1 MSIAICPKFHKV
13 ATTVIDKNGKEQRL
27 LLRLGCRQWDCTV
40 CYKRN
45 RDLWRHHLMKKISE
59 LGGAWSFWTIT
70 MPKRLHSHKDEETRC
85 RMSLKSIRKNW
96 DKFMKWMKRQ
106 WGKFE
111 YVRVFE
117 THESACLHIHF
128 LASFHVSD
136 DDYKTANEGTKLEY
150 TYSRTM
156 KDNCVYYGWGMMNSV
171 VNLPE
176 DDFALT
182 VGYVTKYMTKEDD
195 FVTKYLG
202 KMRVRRIQTSRKIG
216 AVPKSKSDYEWEV
229 VTGVSKYQV
238 EDIQTIDLNRSSE
251 IKISDFEGE
260 SWYPTMKEVIKMNRL
275 VSGSD

>member
-1 MSIAICPKFHKV
+1 
-13 ATTVIDKNGKEQRL
+13 
-27 LLRLGCRQWDCTV
+27 
-40 CYKRN
+40 
-45 RDLWRHHLMKKISE
+45 
-59 LGGAWSFWTIT
+59 
-70 MPKRLHSHKDEETRC
+70 
-85 RMSLKSIRKNW
+85 
-96 DKFMKWMKRQ
+96 
-106 WGKFE
+106 
-111 YVRVFE
+111 
-117 THESACLHIHF
+117 
-128 LASFHVSD
+128 
-136 DDYKTANEGTKLEY
+136 
-150 TYSRTM
+150 M

-238 EDIQTIDLNRSSE
+238 EDIQTIDLNRSRE